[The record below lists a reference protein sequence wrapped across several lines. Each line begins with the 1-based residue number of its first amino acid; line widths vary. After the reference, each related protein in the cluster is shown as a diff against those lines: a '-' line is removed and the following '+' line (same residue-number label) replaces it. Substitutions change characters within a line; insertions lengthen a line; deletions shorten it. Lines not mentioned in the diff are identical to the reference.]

1 MGIGTWLGRVGLGVM
16 LRHWWARH
24 AGVRAFAYAVLY
36 PTFLVP
42 AYLLPYLLVVDLHG
56 VAPGAAL
63 TVWDPMFL
71 LLPVCL
77 IAPYALTRVYARGK
91 RWPARLSAMATVLGL
106 IVVLYLALL
115 AVSCLESGGDSA
127 WLNLFCQTQWQG
139 WGVLT
144 LAAALHLAVVVWG
157 VRVVFASAPTAENET
172 LGAERKEAER
182 EAPSTDDAG
191 PKPDDGG
198 NGGSGAKTDST
209 PFWRKGADWARST
222 ARQGAAKAGSGAG
235 ALWRKT
241 GRARAAA
248 ATAAHTGK
256 RRLASAWRGL
266 RDGLSGVAEKRGGGP
281 DGGGAGM

>member
-1 MGIGTWLGRVGLGVM
+1 MGLGTLLARAGLMVA

-24 AGVRAFAYAVLY
+24 AGVRAFAYAALY

-42 AYLLPYLLVVDLHG
+42 AYLLPFLLVVELHG

-63 TVWDPMFL
+63 AAWDPMFL

-77 IAPYALTRVYARGK
+77 LAPYALTRVYAQGK
-91 RWPARLSAMATVLGL
+91 RWLARLSAMATVLGL
-106 IVVLYLALL
+106 IVTLYLALL
-115 AVSCLESGGDSA
+115 EVSCPWLGGDSA
-127 WLNLFCQTQWQG
+127 WLALFCRTQWQG
-139 WGVLT
+139 WGM
-144 LAAALHLAVVVWG
+144 LALMAALHLAVVIWG
-157 VRVVFASAPTAENET
+157 VKVVFASAHAAEKET
-172 LGAERKEAER
+172 LGAEREEAKR
-182 EAPSTDDAG
+182 EAPSMDDAD

-198 NGGSGAKTDST
+198 GGGSGAKTDST
-209 PFWRKGADWARST
+209 PFWRKGADWMRKT
-222 ARQGAAKAGSGAG
+222 ARQGAARADSGAG

-281 DGGGAGM
+281 DGGGAGA